1 MAVNKGRI
9 NEEVWLCFVQ
19 WSIYCT
25 TIGIFYWQILEGV
38 RSIKGETQVNNGQ
51 LREIDLF

>member
-1 MAVNKGRI
+1 MVVKKGRI

-25 TIGIFYWQILEGV
+25 TIGLFYGQILEGV
-38 RSIKGETQVNNGQ
+38 RIIKGETQVNNGQ
-51 LREIDLF
+51 LREID